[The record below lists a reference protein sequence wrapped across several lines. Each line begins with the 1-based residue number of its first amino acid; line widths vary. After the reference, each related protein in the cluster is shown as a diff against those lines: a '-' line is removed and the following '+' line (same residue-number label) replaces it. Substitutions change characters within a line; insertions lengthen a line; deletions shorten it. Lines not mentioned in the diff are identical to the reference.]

1 MKTRL
6 FDGLK
11 RPPGAGFLWV
21 AGLALLLYWGTVI
34 ASATGAAGGI
44 GGLPSGLA
52 FLGAEAGEASWYGPR
67 FHGEATASGELFD
80 MHGLTAAHRTL
91 PLGSYVQVRNL
102 DNGRTVV
109 VKINDRGPYAK
120 GRSIDL
126 SYAAAR
132 RLGMVRD
139 GEAPVEIT
147 LLERGT

>member
-1 MKTRL
+1 MKTRR
-6 FDGLK
+6 FDGPQRL
-11 RPPGAGFLWV
+11 PGAGFLWV
-21 AGLALLLYWGTVI
+21 AGLSLLLYWGTVI
-34 ASATGAAGGI
+34 ASATGGT

-52 FLGAEAGEASWYGPR
+52 FLSAETGEASWYGPQ
-67 FHGEATASGELFD
+67 FHGEATASGEIFD
-80 MHGLTAAHRTL
+80 MHNLTAAHRTL

-126 SYAAAR
+126 SYAAAE